1 LFRDP
6 GKDLRDFT
14 DATQLTILGA
24 G

>member
-14 DATQLTILGA
+14 DATEVLILRA